1 MSTYVFRFGRI
12 GVVIAVIFFFAAGP
26 AIAKPK
32 NSQSDLVRERSVIV
46 TLVKTPVLVV
56 KNIAI
61 AQDKLE
67 RHVSSTILHAGVV
80 AFTRAIR
87 WFSHEESPK
96 AGSSPSSFPK
106 SL

>member
-1 MSTYVFRFGRI
+1 MSTHVLRFGRI
-12 GVVIAVIFFFAAGP
+12 GIVIAVIFFFAAGTV
-26 AIAKPK
+26 IAKPK
-32 NSQSDLVRERSVIV
+32 NTQRDPGHDRSVIV

-56 KNIAI
+56 KNVAKV
-61 AQDKLE
+61 QDKLE

-80 AFTRAIR
+80 AFTKAIR

-96 AGSSPSSFPK
+96 AGSGPSSYPK

>member
-1 MSTYVFRFGRI
+1 MSTNGLRLGRI
-12 GVVIAVIFFFAAGP
+12 GVVIAVIFFFAAGTV
-26 AIAKPK
+26 IAKPK
-32 NSQSDLVRERSVIV
+32 NTQRDLDRQRSVLV
-46 TLVKTPVLVV
+46 TLVKTPVFVV
-56 KNIAI
+56 KEIAI

-87 WFSHEESPK
+87 WFSHEESPE

>member
-1 MSTYVFRFGRI
+1 MSTNGLRLGRI
-12 GVVIAVIFFFAAGP
+12 GVVIAVIFFFAAGTV
-26 AIAKPK
+26 IAKPK
-32 NSQSDLVRERSVIV
+32 NTQRDLDQRSVLV
-46 TLVKTPVLVV
+46 TLVKTPVFVV
-56 KNIAI
+56 KEIAI

-87 WFSHEESPK
+87 WFSHEESPE